1 MNKSVSVFLATLG
14 LILPQPALAQQGT
27 SGVQTL
33 RGADAAVTD
42 QAPPERPYMGKSP
55 GSQKRI
61 ARTFRTQPPVI
72 PHAIENFDAVTLQGN
87 QCLSCHGP
95 ENYARIKAPKI
106 ADSHLKDRDGRSL
119 SEVSPARY
127 GCTACHVPQVDAK
140 PLVQNT
146 FRGAVEAKAKK

>member
-14 LILPQPALAQQGT
+14 LILSLPAIAQQGT

-33 RGADAAVTD
+33 RGADAAATD
-42 QAPPERPYMGKSP
+42 QAPPERPYVGKSP

-61 ARTFRTQPPVI
+61 ARTFSTQPPVI
-72 PHAIENFDAVTLQGN
+72 PHAIENLDAVTLQGN

-95 ENYARIKAPKI
+95 ENYAKIKAPKM
-106 ADSHLKDRDGRSL
+106 ADSHFKGRDDKTL

-127 GCTACHVPQVDAK
+127 QCTACHVPQVDAK

-146 FRGAVEAKAKK
+146 FRGVVEASGKK